1 MSLLMRKMKIKSEIT
16 LFIYQDRKYKRLT
29 ITNNGKNLE
38 QLEIEC
44 IAGGRVNVFKYF
56 VN

>member
-1 MSLLMRKMKIKSEIT
+1 MSLLMRKMQIKSEIT

-44 IAGGRVNVFKYF
+44 IAGGRVNVFNYF